1 MLEFY
6 LGCALSYSKSEATFL
21 PEDPHICWMKWSRIC
36 SNSKHSWD
44 ITVVTKSLKISQL
57 CCISAVPRDRA
68 NLRPLCPTNMGGP
81 QEGKWPQICYNSKH
95 KKVMVCGGG
104 GWGPTTEWR
113 KIPETGHP
121 LYTQQSLVR
130 PVSMSYRDFYCEL
143 KFSLRP
149 ESCL

>member
-1 MLEFY
+1 MARFRDFPSLCCWAPPTTTTTHNFFMLWVREN
-6 LGCALSYSKSEATFL
+6 LRPLCFL
-21 PEDPHICWMKWSRIC
+21 RTPHICWAKWSRIC

-57 CCISAVPRDRA
+57 CCISAVPQDRA

-121 LYTQQSLVR
+121 LYTQQSLVW
-130 PVSMSYRDFYCEL
+130 VWT
-143 KFSLRP
+143 
-149 ESCL
+149 